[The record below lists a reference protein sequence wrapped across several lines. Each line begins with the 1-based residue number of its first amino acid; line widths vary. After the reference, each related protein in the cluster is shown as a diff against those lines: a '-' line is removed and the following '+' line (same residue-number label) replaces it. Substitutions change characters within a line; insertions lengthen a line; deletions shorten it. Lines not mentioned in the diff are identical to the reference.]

1 MLVTELLL
9 VTIASYLIGSIPFG
23 YLIARHKANIDI
35 TSFGSGRIG
44 ATNVLRTLGRK
55 MAAIVAVLDLLKGV
69 TAVLLAGV
77 MVGHS
82 YIMVGDYHLGILTA
96 QVAAAVA
103 AVAGHIFPIFN
114 HFKGGRGVATFFGG
128 FIALYPLA
136 AIFGG
141 EVFIIGAG
149 LTGFASLGSIAG
161 VAGAYAVMIPLSL
174 HSGIPIEY
182 LFYSLIGSTIII
194 VMHRDNIQRLIA
206 GKERSFSE
214 KPIK

>member
-9 VTIASYLIGSIPFG
+9 VTIAAYLIGSIPFG
-23 YLIARHKANIDI
+23 YLIARRKANIDI

-55 MAAIVAVLDLLKGV
+55 MAALVALLDLLKGV
-69 TAVLLAGV
+69 VAVLLAGAV
-77 MVGHS
+77 IGHD
-82 YIMVGDYHLGILTA
+82 YILVGDYHLGILMA
-96 QVAAAVA
+96 QVTAALAAV
-103 AVAGHIFPIFN
+103 VGHIFPIFN

-149 LTGFASLGSIAG
+149 ITGFASLGSIAG
-161 VAGAYAVMIPLSL
+161 VAGAYAIMIPLSL
-174 HSGIPIEY
+174 HSGIPMEY
-182 LFYSLIGSTIII
+182 LFYSLVGSTIVII
-194 VMHRDNIQRLIA
+194 MHRDNILRLIA
-206 GKERSFSE
+206 GKERQIHE
-214 KPIK
+214 KSH